1 MKVLVVEDDKI
12 AQIGIKKILGTLD
25 LDLELMM
32 AENGQ
37 EGLDYFDKS
46 EAEGTAF
53 VLLDLNMP
61 VMNGF
66 EFLEGV
72 RKSDTLKDLPVIV
85 HTTSDNEEDL
95 KNAELLGSQVI
106 LSKISI
112 TGSTKKHFST
122 YHTTGIIQNKKE
134 YFERIYFH
142 LSARFYRRN
151 I

>member
-12 AQIGIKKILGTLD
+12 AQIGIRKVLGALD
-25 LDLELMM
+25 FDIELAM

-46 EAEGTAF
+46 EAEGIDI

-66 EFLEGV
+66 EFLSGI
-72 RKSDTLKDLPVIV
+72 RQSNKFRDLPVIV

-95 KNAELLGSQVI
+95 KRCRALGISGYFVKNVDYGVYKGTLQYI
-106 LSKISI
+106 ANYWHKSKQK
-112 TGSTKKHFST
+112 G
-122 YHTTGIIQNKKE
+122 
-134 YFERIYFH
+134 
-142 LSARFYRRN
+142 A
-151 I
+151 